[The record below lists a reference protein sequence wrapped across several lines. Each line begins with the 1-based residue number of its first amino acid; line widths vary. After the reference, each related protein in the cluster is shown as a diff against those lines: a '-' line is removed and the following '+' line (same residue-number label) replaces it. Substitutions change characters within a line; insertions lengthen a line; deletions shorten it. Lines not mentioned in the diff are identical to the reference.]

1 MKAENKYTSN
11 KNTGFKKKL
20 SGNSEKINS
29 ASIAVALNYDGTHA
43 PKVTAKGSHDLAQ
56 QIIELAQKH
65 GVPLSENKEL
75 VTLLASLELGEEIP
89 ETLYLAIAEIIAFA
103 YILKGKVPEGFQEE

>member
-1 MKAENKYTSN
+1 MNTDN
-11 KNTGFKKKL
+11 KNTGNKNTTDK
-20 SGNSEKINS
+20 NSANVNP
-29 ASIAVALNYDGTHA
+29 ASIAVALKYDGINA
-43 PKVTAKGSHDLAQ
+43 PKVTAKGSHELAQ

-89 ETLYLAIAEIIAFA
+89 EVLYLAIAEVIAFA
-103 YILKGKVPEGFQEE
+103 YILKGKVPKGYQQE